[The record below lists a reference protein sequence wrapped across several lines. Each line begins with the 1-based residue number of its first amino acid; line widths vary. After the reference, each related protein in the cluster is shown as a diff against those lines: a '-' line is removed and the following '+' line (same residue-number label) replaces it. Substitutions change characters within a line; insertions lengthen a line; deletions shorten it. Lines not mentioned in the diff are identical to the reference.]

1 MRELLFKN
9 ITSGNKKR
17 KDLYVSETSD
27 ENGITTTTQRHST
40 YIMGACNKFNSLE
53 QLQEWKKTIGPNAG
67 KKHIFIIKK
76 RDTKL
81 NKDMFICDVIGK
93 FYAVTGCEIYSVV
106 FKHSFE
112 VDFLYTGTSKQGGAL

>member
-17 KDLYVSETSD
+17 KDLYVSETFD
-27 ENGITTTTQRHST
+27 KNGITTTTQRHST
-40 YIMGACNKFNSLE
+40 YIFGSCKKFDNMEEL
-53 QLQEWKKTIGPNAG
+53 LAWKQNTGQNANTR
-67 KKHIFIIKK
+67 HVFIIKK

-81 NKDMFICDVIGK
+81 NKNMFICDVVGR
-93 FYAVTGCEIYSVV
+93 FYAVCGFDIYSIA

-112 VDFLYTGTSKQGGAL
+112 VDFLYTHTAK